1 MRIDLQLWPTATFV
15 FVMVSWFV
23 FAGAFMFGK
32 KPPKAPDAKKD
43 PASRLGIVLQ
53 AISYGLVWFFW
64 RTPFTPIAPV
74 PQPVEIL
81 LALATMA
88 ISAASVWISIDAVR
102 TLGKQWSYQARLV
115 EGHKLIVSG
124 PYRFVRHPIYTG
136 MFGKLLATGLAVSH
150 WIVLVPAVLIFA
162 IGTAIRIRSEEKL
175 LRGAF
180 GDDFAA
186 YARYVPAVFPR
197 LF

>member
-1 MRIDLQLWPTATFV
+1 MKIQLDFWPTATAV
-15 FVMVSWFV
+15 YVLLLWFV
-23 FAGAFMFGK
+23 FGAAFLFHK
-32 KPPKAPDAKKD
+32 KPPAAQEAKKD
-43 PASRLGIVLQ
+43 PRSRFGIVLQ
-53 AISYGLVWFFW
+53 GIAYALVWSLQ
-64 RTPFTPIAPV
+64 RTHFTPIV
-74 PQPVEIL
+74 PMPQFAEIA

-88 ISAASVWISIDAVR
+88 ISTASVWISLAAVH

-124 PYRFVRHPIYTG
+124 PYRLVRNPIYTG
-136 MFGKLLATGLAVSH
+136 MFGKLLATGLAISH
-150 WIVLVPAVLIFA
+150 WIALVPAVLIFA

-175 LRGAF
+175 LHGAF

-186 YARYVPAVFPR
+186 YTRYVPAVFPR

>member
-1 MRIDLQLWPTATFV
+1 MNAQPQFWPAVTFGFVVLSWAVFSAAFV
-15 FVMVSWFV
+15 FR
-23 FAGAFMFGK
+23 
-32 KPPKAPDAKKD
+32 KPPKLPEAKRD
-43 PASRLGIVLQ
+43 RASRPGIALQ
-53 AISYGLVWFFW
+53 FLSYGLVWIFW
-64 RTPFTPIAPV
+64 RPVFTPIWPMPLCAQIV
-74 PQPVEIL
+74 
-81 LALATMA
+81 LALVTMA
-88 ISAASVWISIDAVR
+88 ISTASVWIIIDAVR
-102 TLGKQWSYQARLV
+102 TLGKQWSSQARLV

-136 MFGKLLATGLAVSH
+136 MFGALLATALAVSH
-150 WIVLVPAVLIFA
+150 WMALVPAVLIFA

-186 YARYVPAVFPR
+186 YARYVPAVLPR